1 MQCKIIIKQNDHDV
15 CKTGL
20 DKEHA
25 GIDLF
30 EQKVCHSLSVKSH
43 NQNELIQGKF
53 GNHFFAFVKK
63 GKLMS

>member
-25 GIDLF
+25 VVDVWA
-30 EQKVCHSLSVKSH
+30 KSLSFAV
-43 NQNELIQGKF
+43 GKE
-53 GNHFFAFVKK
+53 
-63 GKLMS
+63 S